1 MLLVLSHLESR
12 ITDRENSSSGAMQSA
27 SAMEPAA
34 SENRSLQRTTLLV
47 TTLSSLL
54 TPLMASA
61 ISVALPAIGGEF
73 AMSAVTMGWVASA
86 YLLAAAVFLLPFGRL
101 ADIHG
106 RKRVFTAGTA
116 LFSAASLL
124 AALAPG
130 TALFLL
136 ARLLQ
141 GTGGAMIF
149 GTGVAILTSVF
160 PPRRRGWVLGI
171 NVGATYT
178 GLSLGPFVGGLL
190 TQHLGWRWVFLLNV
204 PVGLLVL
211 AAVRLK
217 LKLEWADSRGEP
229 FDWPGSL
236 LYSAMLTCFMLG
248 FTWLQGWPGAFLLLA
263 ALAALPLFLAR
274 ESRCAHPIFHARL
287 VRGNTVFAFSNLAAL
302 INYSAT
308 FAIGFLLSLYLQYI
322 KGFTAGAAGLV
333 LISQPLVMALFS
345 PLAGRLSD
353 RLEPRRIASLGMGLC
368 ALGLLFFTG
377 LGPASPLAGIVAN
390 LMLVGFG
397 FALFSSPNTNAVMSS
412 VERRHFGVASA
423 TLGTMRMVGQML
435 SMGIATLVF
444 SLFLGKASIVP
455 SRFPAFLKSLR
466 VSFMAFAV
474 LCAAGVLFSLARGR
488 VR

>member
-1 MLLVLSHLESR
+1 MES
-12 ITDRENSSSGAMQSA
+12 TADEDR
-27 SAMEPAA
+27 P
-34 SENRSLQRTTLLV
+34 LQRTTLLV

-73 AMSAVTMGWVASA
+73 AMSAVTMGWVASS
-86 YLLAAAVFLLPFGRL
+86 YLLAAAVFLLPFGRF

-106 RKRVFTAGTA
+106 RKKVFAAGTA

-130 TALFLL
+130 TRLLLL

-171 NVGATYT
+171 NVGATYV
-178 GLSLGPFVGGLL
+178 GLSLGPFLGGLL

-211 AAVRLK
+211 AVVRLK
-217 LKLEWADSRGEP
+217 LRREWADSRGEP
-229 FDWPGSL
+229 FDWQGSL
-236 LYSAMLTCFMLG
+236 LYSAMLTFFMLG
-248 FTWLQGWPGAFLLLA
+248 FTWLPGWRGAAMLLA
-263 ALAALPLFLAR
+263 AAAALPLFLVR
-274 ESRCAHPIFHARL
+274 EARCAHPVFQARL

-302 INYSAT
+302 VNYSAT
-308 FAIGFLLSLYLQYI
+308 FAIGFLLSLFLQYI

-333 LISQPLVMALFS
+333 LIAQPLVMALFS
-345 PLAGRLSD
+345 PLAGRISD
-353 RLEPRRIASLGMGLC
+353 RHEPRRIASLGMGLS
-368 ALGLLFFTG
+368 ALGLLFFSG
-377 LGPASPLAGIVAN
+377 LGPSSPLAAIVAN

-435 SMGIATLVF
+435 SMGIATRVF

-455 SRFPAFLKSLR
+455 ARFPLFLRSLR
-466 VSFMAFAV
+466 VSFIVFAA